1 MRTLGLPLGLSWRE
15 AAARLCALV
24 VCICCWA
31 LVLARVFVLDIL
43 VRDVFA
49 VLCEFAVVLSPGCF
63 SNPSRA

>member
-43 VRDVFA
+43 VRVVFFSA
-49 VLCEFAVVLSPGCF
+49 V
-63 SNPSRA
+63 